1 MNKFEAT
8 HLAISTHLRPLIC
21 TEEAYGFHKR
31 LKMIHDPVNF
41 VDPCAVSETE
51 SPIPPDISVHQ
62 DLKIWIVDSYL
73 SAAVFQEKLGL
84 EDDVRKVFLMP
95 VSIDAST
102 SLLIDTPRLS
112 QHAETETYKSG
123 GKEEEELEEEKKDQ
137 G

>member
-8 HLAISTHLRPLIC
+8 HLAISTHLKPLIC

-51 SPIPPDISVHQ
+51 SPIPPDIS
-62 DLKIWIVDSYL
+62 
-73 SAAVFQEKLGL
+73 L

-123 GKEEEELEEEKKDQ
+123 GKKRRNWKKRKRIKGDH
-137 G
+137 